1 MANYGYGN
9 NGNFNG
15 GNYVNAGGISG
26 YPQQNYYNNPMP
38 DRITPYGGQ
47 YQQPQPASQN
57 SNNGV
62 IWVQGEEGAKAYM
75 VAPGNTVQ
83 LWDVENPVIY
93 LKSADV
99 SGMPSMRIFD
109 LVERSATPKMPPEI
123 PREEFVTRKEF
134 TALEDKLN
142 TLLAA
147 KESKPTKSAKAKEDV
162 ENG

>member
-9 NGNFNG
+9 NFNG
-15 GNYVNAGGISG
+15 GNYGNVGGISG

-47 YQQPQPASQN
+47 YQQPQPTSQS

-93 LKSADV
+93 LKSADM

-109 LVERSATPKMPPEI
+109 LVERSATPKMPLEI
-123 PREEFVTRKEF
+123 PRDEFVTRKEF
-134 TALEDKLN
+134 TELEGKLN
-142 TLLAA
+142 ELLA
-147 KESKPTKSAKAKEDV
+147 KENTKPTKATKPKEEKTD
-162 ENG
+162 G

>member
-1 MANYGYGN
+1 MPNYGYGN

-15 GNYVNAGGISG
+15 GNYGNIGGISG
-26 YPQQNYYNNPMP
+26 YPQQGYYNNPMP

-47 YQQPQPASQN
+47 YQQPQPASQS

-93 LKSADV
+93 LKSADM
-99 SGMPSMRIFD
+99 SGVPSMRIFD
-109 LVERSATPKMPPEI
+109 LVERSATPKMLPEI
-123 PREEFVTRKEF
+123 SKADFVTRQEF
-134 TALEDKLN
+134 AALEDKLN
-142 TLLAA
+142 SFLSS
-147 KESKPTKSAKAKEDV
+147 KESKSTKSTKTKEDA

>member
-9 NGNFNG
+9 NFNG
-15 GNYVNAGGISG
+15 GNYGNVGGISG
-26 YPQQNYYNNPMP
+26 YPQQGYYNNPMP
-38 DRITPYGGQ
+38 DRVTPYGGQ
-47 YQQPQPASQN
+47 YQQPQPASQS

-134 TALEDKLN
+134 AALEDKLN
-142 TLLAA
+142 ELLA
-147 KESKPTKSAKAKEDV
+147 KENTKPTKTPKSKE
-162 ENG
+162 ETPNA

>member
-1 MANYGYGN
+1 MPNYGYGN
-9 NGNFNG
+9 NFNG
-15 GNYVNAGGISG
+15 GNYGNVGGISG
-26 YPQQNYYNNPMP
+26 YPQNGYYNNPMP
-38 DRITPYGGQ
+38 DRITPYSGQ
-47 YQQPQPASQN
+47 YQQPQPASQS

-109 LVERSATPKMPPEI
+109 LVERSTTPKMPPEI

-134 TALEDKLN
+134 AALEDKLN